1 MLLNVANSL
10 IKNDPVLEQKNI
22 PKLFGGAVAVVA
34 GKLLRKAN
42 PNYRPI
48 GKRFSLEIL

>member
-1 MLLNVANSL
+1 V
-10 IKNDPVLEQKNI
+10 I
-22 PKLFGGAVAVVA
+22 A
-34 GKLLRKAN
+34 GRLLRKAN